1 MRSIERYYKKKMW
14 VNKFNI
20 MGNVFR
26 WISFISGFFIFSYL
40 REEYNMASSDIII
53 TVYGFALVNYLQ
65 GIFDNS
71 Q

>member
-1 MRSIERYYKKKMW
+1 
-14 VNKFNI
+14 